1 MSTKLDARQ
10 IISRD
15 TLDQLANSA
24 GKELDDLLRSINE
37 EVTPPLQ
44 LHADTGAN
52 RIIKIEDYTVSNPET
67 GRKKSIPPISNI
79 LPTGITFPISIT
91 FPATSGGSISISG
104 TTFSGGGTPTLTVAS
119 GNFIKVGFN
128 LDATGAITLTFG
140 TEGASPTL
148 ATAPATVDGTHAI
161 GFVVLQNSAGTIGN
175 VVNGNIYQY
184 VGGGTG
190 GGSGSGNPI
199 LETIK
204 NQFVDSPYELVT
216 PNIVQTDGDD
226 LFGTL
231 TGASYDIANKVIRFT
246 ANSQVVASINMLDTD
261 EFISRGI
268 DVGEVDL
275 SVFWNKGSSL
285 QAFSIPTGFT
295 YEISRDGGNN
305 YFTMSMERVGTTDA
319 FYGNL
324 RFDTTST
331 TESTFANLNSIS
343 GGTQTDLDLNATTS
357 QQISQ
362 SFTVPS
368 GQTWVI
374 KRLDITLTKTGTPA
388 GNVYVSIVSNSG
400 GLPDTAL
407 GSVLAQTNAITAS
420 SLTTGSNQIS
430 VPTTVLAA
438 GTYHVVL
445 SSDAA
450 YKAGFSGSNKLQVKE
465 TDASTGEGS
474 YNGTSWS
481 AVSGKALVR
490 SMVGRTLDL
499 RVKITSAGSP
509 TYPCGLDGYGIFYSL
524 QDVGITG
531 EQKKTQ
537 QFVFASGST
546 NSFVITAFNPDP
558 DLLTCY
564 VDNTGQAFKVPTFTL
579 YGNTAVFPAN
589 FFDNGGV
596 STTFTIRF
604 DQNTG
609 GSYDNSD
616 SNARLLASNFL
627 GSTDGSDDRSAV
639 GRGILLRRP
648 DGTLREITIDDS
660 DNIVVYSI

>member
-91 FPATSGGSISISG
+91 FPATSGGTISISG
-104 TTFSGGGTPTLTVAS
+104 TTFSGGGTPTLTVSS

-140 TEGASPTL
+140 TEGGSPTT

-161 GFVVLQNSAGTIGN
+161 GFVVLQNSAGTIGS

-204 NQFVDSPYELVT
+204 NQFVDSPYQLVT

-246 ANSQVVASINMLDTD
+246 ANGQIATSINMLDAD
-261 EFISRGI
+261 EFISQGL

-275 SVFWNKGSSL
+275 SVFWNRGSSL
-285 QAFSIPTGFT
+285 QAFSMPTGFT

-305 YFTMSMERVGTTDA
+305 YFTMSMERVGTTDT

-324 RFDTTST
+324 KFDTTST

-343 GGTQTDLDLNATTS
+343 GGTQTHLDLNATTS

-400 GLPDTAL
+400 GLPNTAL
-407 GSVLAQTNAITAS
+407 GSILAQTNAITAS
-420 SLTTGSNQIS
+420 SLVTGSNQIS

-450 YKAGFSGSNKLQVKE
+450 YKSGFSGLNKLQVKE
-465 TDASTGEGS
+465 TTASTGEGS

-490 SMVGRTLDL
+490 NMVGRTLDL

-509 TYPCGLDGYGIFYSL
+509 TYPCGLDGYGIFYNL
-524 QDVGITG
+524 QDVGIVGT
-531 EQKKTQ
+531 QKKTQ
-537 QFVFASGST
+537 QFVFSSGST
-546 NSFVITAFNPDP
+546 NTFAITAFNPDP

-579 YGNTAVFPAN
+579 FGNTAVFPAN

-609 GSYDNSD
+609 ASYDNSD
-616 SNARLLASNFL
+616 SNARLLAANHL

-639 GRGILLRRP
+639 GRGIFLRRP
-648 DGTLREITIDDS
+648 DGTLRELVINNDDEIEIWS
-660 DNIVVYSI
+660 V